1 MRILMS
7 TILTAVAC
15 LSLNLQPVFAED
27 DFVSVG
33 VVQFGNLQATLS
45 TPGETSPY
53 VGIGESPQLG
63 TVVQTGSILPITA
76 PVPVGYDA
84 VTNVVTLQFNC
95 IQGTHPARGQGD
107 VHIIHAKGGKIFCT
121 WTALFTMELDL
132 DNGEI
137 VLSGDGEFTV
147 TGGTGQFRNVTGRF
161 QTLFETDVI
170 PFGADTTQAEV
181 TQKGEVCR

>member
-15 LSLNLQPVFAED
+15 LSLNLQPVFAAD
-27 DFVSVG
+27 DFDSVG

-63 TVVQTGSILPITA
+63 TTVQTGSILPISA
-76 PVPVGYDA
+76 PVPVGYDPG
-84 VTNVVTLQFNC
+84 TNVVTLQFNC
-95 IQGTHPARGQGD
+95 IQGTHPASGQGD
-107 VHIIHAKGGKIFCT
+107 VHIINTKGGKIFCT

-147 TGGTGQFRNVTGRF
+147 TGGTGQFRNATGRF
-161 QTLFETDVI
+161 QTLFQTDVI
-170 PFGADTTQAEV
+170 PEGADSTLADV
-181 TQKGEVCR
+181 TQEGTISR